1 MDMVYFLLRHM
12 FNFAVP
18 LLLAALGC
26 MISVRSGVNNIGL
39 DGMMI
44 MGAFFSVYFIRGTGL
59 VISGQGQLLIA
70 ILISVAAGI
79 IISVFHAFASIN
91 LKANQIIS
99 GVAIANFA
107 PAFAVFAARLITGE
121 SVMNFNNTFLISEVP
136 VLGRIPIIGDIF
148 FQKVYITTYIA
159 IVLFIIT
166 TVVLYKTR
174 FGLRLRSCG
183 ENPSAAASVGIN
195 VPRMRWTA
203 VLISGALCGL
213 AGLAYVIPNSISFNG
228 TVAGYG
234 FLALA
239 VMIFGE
245 WDPVKIL
252 GAAFLFSVAMTLAST
267 YSAIDFLNRLGIP
280 SNFYKMLPYIVTLII
295 IGIAKGGTKEPKAA
309 GQPFEVDAR

>member
-1 MDMVYFLLRHM
+1 MDMIFFLLRHM

-44 MGAFFSVYFIRGTGL
+44 MGAFFSVYFIKGTGL
-59 VISGQGQLLIA
+59 VISGQGQLMIA
-70 ILISVAAGI
+70 ILISVATGMA
-79 IISVFHAFASIN
+79 ISVFHAFASIN

-159 IVLFIIT
+159 AVLFVVI
-166 TVVLYKTR
+166 TVVLYKTK

-183 ENPSAAASVGIN
+183 ENPSASASVGIN
-195 VPRMRWTA
+195 VPRMRWVA

-252 GAAFLFSVAMTLAST
+252 GSAMLFSVAMTLAST

-280 SNFYKMLPYIVTLII
+280 SNFYKMLPYIMTLII
-295 IGIAKGGTKEPKAA
+295 IGIAKGGAKEPKAA
-309 GQPFEVDAR
+309 GKPFEVDAR